1 MQHVSKE
8 YKTSMKQIWRNI
20 GYIKV
25 YLGIINEDAQ
35 KLVSAQDIRNNF
47 VYFAD
52 ANKPFDSYPVD
63 HIYATAEQD
72 FAKTDGSMYFLPES
86 PTADFF
92 NQGIVT
98 QDLSGTLYVVFEHEG
113 LDIKGL
119 TIDFGECYPVDFT
132 VTNDHGTH
140 AYTGNEK
147 SRWVTEDV
155 FYGTTYLI
163 ITPTKMVNGAGRLRV
178 KEFICGIANV
188 YTDKEVQAFTYKDVV
203 SPISEKLPSQDM
215 TVTIGNLDR
224 YYNADNP
231 ESAVRFLETGQEIR
245 AYFGYDV
252 NNDGKIEWLDPFN
265 GYLKKWSADDQKAK
279 FTATDRFDNMTG
291 KYHKGTY
298 HPDGISLYALAEDV
312 LTDAGVDPREYFID
326 PYLKKVAVQNPI
338 PIVKHTEAL
347 QMIANAGRCIMT
359 QDRRKKITLRSSFL
373 PDMNANSENQTA
385 FSRVENILT
394 DDPVDAYA
402 MGSRDFSTTDGSMY
416 FLPENTEYLSIGYVS
431 DAVAGAG
438 GTFDPPPKIDVVLEA
453 GYTCYG
459 LQLDFR
465 SVAPQEF
472 VVRTFYNGEAVEV
485 YTVATP
491 DLNAVLDEELQL
503 FDRMEIT
510 FTKSIPGSRVTLDKL
525 QLGNVTDY
533 VLDDRELLGNTPIGT
548 VDTRLKALTIK
559 KWVYAETETV
569 EDLSSGDIIVDAD
582 GQELEITMN
591 DPAYGYAVELDQEGI
606 SCEIAESYS
615 YYVKLRFSGVSQ
627 STTVKYTLKG
637 HKYTV
642 YEGNYRVQHDTI
654 GAEKEWK
661 NQLVST
667 DMHAADLEEWIA
679 GYYRNNLQYEFKY
692 RGDPRVDAN
701 DLFYL
706 QRENLDTALI
716 RAHEVQLTYKGSWE
730 GKMKARRNKWAG

>member
-245 AYFGYDV
+245 AYFG
-252 NNDGKIEWLDPFN
+252 
-265 GYLKKWSADDQKAK
+265 
-279 FTATDRFDNMTG
+279 
-291 KYHKGTY
+291 
-298 HPDGISLYALAEDV
+298 
-312 LTDAGVDPREYFID
+312 
-326 PYLKKVAVQNPI
+326 
-338 PIVKHTEAL
+338 
-347 QMIANAGRCIMT
+347 
-359 QDRRKKITLRSSFL
+359 
-373 PDMNANSENQTA
+373 
-385 FSRVENILT
+385 
-394 DDPVDAYA
+394 
-402 MGSRDFSTTDGSMY
+402 
-416 FLPENTEYLSIGYVS
+416 
-431 DAVAGAG
+431 
-438 GTFDPPPKIDVVLEA
+438 
-453 GYTCYG
+453 
-459 LQLDFR
+459 
-465 SVAPQEF
+465 
-472 VVRTFYNGEAVEV
+472 
-485 YTVATP
+485 
-491 DLNAVLDEELQL
+491 
-503 FDRMEIT
+503 
-510 FTKSIPGSRVTLDKL
+510 
-525 QLGNVTDY
+525 
-533 VLDDRELLGNTPIGT
+533 
-548 VDTRLKALTIK
+548 
-559 KWVYAETETV
+559 
-569 EDLSSGDIIVDAD
+569 
-582 GQELEITMN
+582 
-591 DPAYGYAVELDQEGI
+591 
-606 SCEIAESYS
+606 
-615 YYVKLRFSGVSQ
+615 
-627 STTVKYTLKG
+627 
-637 HKYTV
+637 
-642 YEGNYRVQHDTI
+642 
-654 GAEKEWK
+654 
-661 NQLVST
+661 
-667 DMHAADLEEWIA
+667 
-679 GYYRNNLQYEFKY
+679 
-692 RGDPRVDAN
+692 
-701 DLFYL
+701 
-706 QRENLDTALI
+706 
-716 RAHEVQLTYKGSWE
+716 
-730 GKMKARRNKWAG
+730 